1 MNPLQ
6 IYFEMKL
13 SSLPVVIRWG
23 GYPMANGGPKEV
35 KLDETSINKS
45 KFNIVDMVTG
55 STHCLLLSG

>member
-1 MNPLQ
+1 
-6 IYFEMKL
+6 
-13 SSLPVVIRWG
+13 
-23 GYPMANGGPKEV
+23 MANGGPKEV